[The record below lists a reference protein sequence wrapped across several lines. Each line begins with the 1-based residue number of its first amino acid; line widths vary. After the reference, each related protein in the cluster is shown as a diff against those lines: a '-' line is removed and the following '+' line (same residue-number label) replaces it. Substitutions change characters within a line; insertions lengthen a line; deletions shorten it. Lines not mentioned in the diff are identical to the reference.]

1 MLVNAFWFIIFTFSL
16 LFSWWKTRELKR
28 EMSASVHMWASLVK
42 KNPTELQH
50 YQKFW
55 RMYLL
60 GSKKFDAV
68 FLEKYNGTEKQAHL
82 QMKAIRMCLDD
93 IENKQK
99 DTTQNFLMN
108 LYKRMRNI
116 VLRN

>member
-1 MLVNAFWFIIFTFSL
+1 MNALWFIILIFSL
-16 LFSWWKTRELKR
+16 LLGWWKTRELKR
-28 EMSASVHMWASLVK
+28 EISASVHLWASLVK
-42 KNPTELQH
+42 KNPTELEH

-60 GSKKFDAV
+60 GEKKFDAV

-82 QMKAIRMCLDD
+82 QMKVIRMCLDD
-93 IENKQK
+93 IENKK
-99 DTTQNFLMN
+99 KASTRNFLIN

-116 VLRN
+116 VLRK

>member
-1 MLVNAFWFIIFTFSL
+1 
-16 LFSWWKTRELKR
+16 
-28 EMSASVHMWASLVK
+28 MSASVHLWASLVK
-42 KNPTELQH
+42 KNPTELEH

-60 GSKKFDAV
+60 GEKKFDAV

-82 QMKAIRMCLDD
+82 QMKVIRMCLDD
-93 IENKQK
+93 IENKK
-99 DTTQNFLMN
+99 KASARNFLMN

-116 VLRN
+116 VLRK

>member
-1 MLVNAFWFIIFTFSL
+1 MNALWFIILIFSL
-16 LFSWWKTRELKR
+16 LLGWWKTRELKR
-28 EMSASVHMWASLVK
+28 EISASVHLWASLVK
-42 KNPTELQH
+42 KNPTELEH

-60 GSKKFDAV
+60 GEKKFDAV

-82 QMKAIRMCLDD
+82 QMKVIRMCLDD
-93 IENKQK
+93 IENKKK
-99 DTTQNFLMN
+99 DSTRNFLMN

-116 VLRN
+116 VLRK